1 MNVNLKNGTALAVA
15 LLLAACNNNETSA
28 KPTEA
33 SSAVETTASFSTMG
47 NIPAPDARELA
58 EFKAATRALY
68 DLKEK
73 AFAEGKVD
81 PIVKRFY
88 AENVVSVGPEG
99 KPVLGRAALTKGYEA
114 VVPASNVKVE
124 SINTFVKGDVGWDW
138 ANFYVTPKDPNSK
151 EKPFSFVIL
160 FLWTKMDGKWVSAGD
175 AYVVG
180 SFPKQGTGDANDPN

>member
-1 MNVNLKNGTALAVA
+1 MATTLKFAAVLSA
-15 LLLAACNNNETSA
+15 ATLVAACGNQVND
-28 KPTEA
+28 PTPAA
-33 SSAVETTASFSTMG
+33 SNDAIETTSSFTTMG
-47 NIPAPDARELA
+47 NIPAPDAKELA
-58 EFKAATRALY
+58 AFKAATRALY

-99 KPVLGRAALTKGYEA
+99 VPHVGRAELTKGYDV
-114 VVPASNVKVE
+114 VVPANNVRVE
-124 SINTFVKGDVGWDW
+124 SINTYVNGNAGWDW

-151 EKPFSFVIL
+151 DKPFSFVIL
-160 FLWTKMDGKWVSAGD
+160 FLWTKADGKWVSAGD

-180 SFPKQGTGDANDPN
+180 NFAETGAEAADVEK